1 MNYFILP
8 KISNKIK
15 FKISY
20 IEKIDDISSSYLYQY
35 SKIKDQIN
43 ENLCKPFDNETSD
56 FSRSFDCTKSENF
69 SEFDFI
75 KSVNTQRYNNLEI
88 YKLINPYVY
97 LQIPMDDFNY
107 ISKIIQNNDMF
118 FNLIEVINNFNL
130 FDKTVKINIFN
141 DEIEENIIIDI
152 MNFYKDIKF
161 VLNDKNFKY
170 DFLIYDINDTKYT
183 SNNFVYFL
191 LQILYIIINSQNLG
205 GFSVFRINN
214 IFSNIIIEFLFVLSN
229 FYDDKIII
237 FKPLSGNNMTNERF
251 VICKN
256 FNLQNILQYQILNGE
271 LTELLKHFINSL
283 INKEYLFKNKI
294 NSFLNMDIPLFFL
307 NKIEECNIIIGHSQL
322 DYLYQ
327 IINNIKLNC
336 ENVDKLENI
345 KKSNIKKCIDWCE
358 KYQVPHNK
366 IEISEKSVNI
376 FT

>member
-43 ENLCKPFDNETSD
+43 ENLCKPFDNETSV

-256 FNLQNILQYQILNGE
+256 FNLQNILQYQTLNGE
-271 LTELLKHFINSL
+271 LTELLTHFINSL
-283 INKEYLFKNKI
+283 INKEDLFKNKI